1 MILWKALLAG
11 VASATALG
19 TGFTLA
25 TLRTELPKQ
34 PDIVQVGI
42 TAGGQSAEAMRPWRQ
57 PVMPSQDNEGI
68 GTAAASPSGTD
79 SRGARGDD
87 SPDDVRD
94 SVDGHDDHDDASED
108 EAHHDDASEDEAH
121 HDDHGAD
128 QDDHEDDDHGDD
140 GGDD

>member
-1 MILWKALLAG
+1 MVVERWAPVHPSSRTTQRQWERRGGALILWKALLAG

-25 TLRTELPKQ
+25 TTRTELPKQ

-94 SVDGHDDHDDASED
+94 SVDG
-108 EAHHDDASEDEAH
+108 
-121 HDDHGAD
+121 
-128 QDDHEDDDHGDD
+128 QDRKS
-140 GGDD
+140 